1 MLGVFASG
9 RILNEKTARSQLIGG
24 MIMGIG
30 SGILEESVIDKR
42 DGSFVN
48 RDLAE
53 YHVPVHADIPDMDAI
68 MLPEQEDKAN
78 PLGIKGLGEVGIVG
92 AGAAVANAIFN
103 ATGVRVRS
111 FPVTLDKLFPELPP
125 SA

>member
-1 MLGVFASG
+1 MLGVHASG
-9 RILNEKTARSQLIGG
+9 RILNRKTARSQLIGG

-30 SGILEESVIDKR
+30 SALMEESILDKR

-48 RDLAE
+48 HDLAE
-53 YHVPVHADIPDMDAI
+53 YHVPVHADIPEIDAVV
-68 MLPEQEDKAN
+68 LDEVEDKAN

-92 AGAAVANAIFN
+92 AGAAVANAVFN
-103 ATGVRVRS
+103 ATGIRVRS
-111 FPVTLDKLFPELPP
+111 FPVTLDKLLDRLP